1 MATLVQAQLVMDG
14 VGVTPVEAHLA
25 VDVVVA
31 DVVVVVIDRW
41 LRLCLVM
48 WFFFFLVFRVW
59 QHQVGCIWYSH
70 AMVIVP
76 AILAFFLNA
85 ALLRIREKYC

>member
-48 WFFFFLVFRVW
+48 CFFFLVFRVW

-70 AMVIVP
+70 AVVIVP
-76 AILAFFLNA
+76 AVLAFLNA

>member
-1 MATLVQAQLVMDG
+1 MLEGVVATLVQARLVMDG
-14 VGVTPVEAHLA
+14 VGVTPVEAHVA
-25 VDVVVA
+25 V

-48 WFFFFLVFRVW
+48 CFFFLVFRVW

-70 AMVIVP
+70 AVVIVP